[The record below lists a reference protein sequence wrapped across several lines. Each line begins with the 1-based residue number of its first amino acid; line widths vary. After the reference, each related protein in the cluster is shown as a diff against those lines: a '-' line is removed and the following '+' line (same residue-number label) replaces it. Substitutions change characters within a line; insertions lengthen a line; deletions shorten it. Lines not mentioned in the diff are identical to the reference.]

1 MKAGVI
7 KLYFTFENCI
17 IKYLF
22 VFYRTRSRA
31 PTRFRALPFRK
42 ARERTVGKVSSG
54 EGRRTTN
61 LCAGDEYQ
69 IIKLAMNLFRVHD
82 FINVSSSPN
91 FCIRLFARVLNFKV
105 AKTSHQFN
113 PNPDYSRKEI
123 LMEPN

>member
-91 FCIRLFARVLNFKV
+91 FPIRLFAEYLTLKLQKLPISLTQTPTTRG
-105 AKTSHQFN
+105 
-113 PNPDYSRKEI
+113 RKF
-123 LMEPN
+123 